1 MGGLFFYLVIPVLFF
16 CELCFVASGSP
27 HLVLLAF
34 CVSLVC
40 DPPSIPRRAYLVLF
54 GTASALAHG
63 MVVAY
68 TVAGMLACLL
78 AWNFLQNVFTRDRL
92 TQSILAGILMIL
104 LLALGGDFS
113 WTVQFIIA
121 NIVIVPVMV
130 WLWCG
135 V

>member
-1 MGGLFFYLVIPVLFF
+1 MGGLLFYLVIPVLFF
-16 CELCFVASGSP
+16 CELCFVGSGNP

-34 CVSLVC
+34 CVSLAC
-40 DPPSIPRRAYLVLF
+40 DAPSIPRRAYLLLF
-54 GTASALAHG
+54 GAASALAHN
-63 MVVAY
+63 MVLPY

-92 TQSILAGILMIL
+92 TKCLVAGILMVG
-104 LLALGGDFS
+104 LLAVGGDFS
-113 WTVQFIIA
+113 WTMQFVIA
-121 NIVIVPVMV
+121 NIIIVPAMV